1 MKISTVTPVFLEAIP
16 DRLEEGILYI
26 CERYRTAAHKCCCGC
41 GEEVITPLTA
51 ADWSVHKEGNTV
63 SLIPSIGNWSFE
75 CKSHYWINRNQI
87 MWAKTMSQN
96 QIKKIKAQDKS
107 DKAAYIAAINEQ
119 KEQQASQPSLIAK
132 LWLSLTRWWRS

>member
-75 CKSHYWINRNQI
+75 CKSHYWINRNQV

-107 DKAAYIAAINEQ
+107 DKAAHIAAINEQ
-119 KEQQASQPSLIAK
+119 KAQQASQPSLIAK